1 MCISITAAT
10 PRARVNRKPGI
21 ALALAM
27 LLAAGCAAAGEVE
40 WRLLSDQATLH
51 PQRGNIE
58 QAELF
63 AREAITEAERSF
75 GRSHRATDQSIAMLG
90 LVLRFAQRY
99 PEAEK
104 ELRRA
109 LALREKSLGP
119 RDPAVGVLPNN
130 LADVVQA
137 QKNFAEAEKL
147 HRRVLGIFEK
157 ADGDDPKTAA
167 SLKTWAPCCRRSAVS
182 ARPSRC
188 CGGRWR

>member
-10 PRARVNRKPGI
+10 PRARVNSKPGI

-40 WRLLSDQATLH
+40 WRLLSDQANLH
-51 PQRGNIE
+51 LQRGNIE
-58 QAELF
+58 QSELF
-63 AREAITEAERSF
+63 ACEAITEAERSF

-99 PEAEK
+99 TEAEK

-119 RDPAVGVLPNN
+119 DNPRTAITLNN
-130 LADVVQA
+130 LARVLLELGR
-137 QKNFAEAEKL
+137 KAEAEKL
-147 HRRVLGIFEK
+147 
-157 ADGDDPKTAA
+157 AA
-167 SLKTWAPCCRRSAVS
+167 HAAAIHQGK
-182 ARPSRC
+182 
-188 CGGRWR
+188 GGRK